1 MTSKQEE
8 RKALA
13 QIRKIVE
20 GLGENSYIGM
30 ALEGC
35 FEIAEQNI
43 ENDFG
48 CSMQQRADAAE
59 KKSFELQDK
68 VCRLE
73 LSLDAMKVNC
83 KQAENET
90 MRLARIVDEMAN
102 YINELE
108 GRQEKQIASAQAQT
122 EELEMANAKIKELQN
137 EIIQLKAKLYD
148 LLVK

>member
-20 GLGENSYIGM
+20 GLGDDSYIGM

-48 CSMQQRADAAE
+48 CSMKQRAESAE
-59 KKSFELQDK
+59 KKAAELQDK
-68 VCRLE
+68 VYRME
-73 LSLDAMKVNC
+73 NSINAMKQNC
-83 KQAENET
+83 SQAEAET
-90 MRLARIVDEMAN
+90 LRLAGIIDQNAH

-108 GRQEKQIASAQAQT
+108 GRQEKQVASAQAQV
-122 EELEMANAKIKELQN
+122 EELEMADAKIQELQD
-137 EIIQLKAKLYD
+137 EVIRLKAKLYD

>member
-48 CSMQQRADAAE
+48 CSMQQRAEAAE
-59 KKSFELQDK
+59 KKATELQDK
-68 VCRLE
+68 VYRLE
-73 LSLDAMKVNC
+73 NALNVRKVDC
-83 KQAENET
+83 EQAEAET
-90 MRLARIVDEMAN
+90 LRLAKIVDEKAN

-108 GRQEKQIASAQAQT
+108 GRQEKQIASAQAQA
-122 EELEMANAKIKELQN
+122 EELEMADAKIKELQD
-137 EIIQLKAKLYD
+137 EIIRLKAKLYD